1 VAEKIRFYVDEHI
14 ARAVVI
20 GLRQRGIDVLTVPEA
35 NLLGAADEKQLAFA
49 RREGRV
55 LFTRDADFLHLHAS
69 GLPHA
74 GIVYT
79 SRRVSIGDM
88 IRGLALIHEILDVD
102 DMQGRVEY
110 L

>member
-1 VAEKIRFYVDEHI
+1 MAKIRFYMDEHI
-14 ARAVVI
+14 ARAVVL

-35 NLLGAADEKQLAFA
+35 SKLGATDEEQLAFA
-49 RREGRV
+49 RKEGRV
-55 LFTRDADFLHLHAS
+55 FFTRDDDFLRLHTS

-88 IRGLALIHEILDVD
+88 IRGLALIHEILDTD
-102 DMQGRVEY
+102 DMQGHVEY

>member
-1 VAEKIRFYVDEHI
+1 MAREIRFYFDEHI
-14 ARAVVI
+14 ARAVVL
-20 GLRQRGIDVLTVPEA
+20 GLRQRGIDVLTVVEA
-35 NLLGAADEKQLAFA
+35 KLLGATDEEQLAFA

-55 LFTRDADFLHLHAS
+55 FFTRDADFLRLHTS

-88 IRGLALIHEILDVD
+88 IRGLALLHEILDAG
-102 DMQGRVEY
+102 DMQGHLEY

>member
-1 VAEKIRFYVDEHI
+1 MTKIRFYTDEHI
-14 ARAVVI
+14 ARAVVL

-35 NLLGAADEKQLAFA
+35 SKLGATDEEQLAYA
-49 RREGRV
+49 RKESRV
-55 LFTRDADFLHLHAS
+55 FFTRDADFLRLHAS
-69 GLPHA
+69 GVPHS

-88 IRGLALIHEILDVD
+88 IRGLALIHEILDAD
-102 DMQGRVEY
+102 DMHDRVEY

>member
-1 VAEKIRFYVDEHI
+1 MDEHI
-14 ARAVVI
+14 ARAVVL
-20 GLRQRGIDVLTVPEA
+20 GLRQRGIDVLTVAEA
-35 NLLGAADEKQLAFA
+35 GRLGAADEEQLAFA
-49 RREGRV
+49 QREGRV
-55 LFTRDADFLHLHAS
+55 FFTRDDDFLRLHAS

-88 IRGLALIHEILDVD
+88 IRGLILLHEILDAD
-102 DMQGRVEY
+102 DMRGHVEY

>member
-1 VAEKIRFYVDEHI
+1 MDEHI
-14 ARAVVI
+14 ARAVVL

-35 NLLGAADEKQLAFA
+35 DLLAATDEEQLAFA
-49 RREGRV
+49 QREGRV
-55 LFTRDADFLHLHAS
+55 FFTRDADFLRLHAS
-69 GLPHA
+69 GFPHV

-79 SRRVSIGDM
+79 SRRISVGDM
-88 IRGLALIHEILDVD
+88 IRGLALIHEVLDAD

>member
-1 VAEKIRFYVDEHI
+1 MAKIRFYMDEHI
-14 ARAVVI
+14 ARAVVL

-35 NLLGAADEKQLAFA
+35 NKLGATDEEQLAFA
-49 RREGRV
+49 RKEGRV
-55 LFTRDADFLHLHAS
+55 FFTRDDDFLRLHAS

-79 SRRVSIGDM
+79 SRRVSIGYM
-88 IRGLALIHEILDVD
+88 IRGLALIHEILDAD
-102 DMQGRVEY
+102 DMQGYIEY